1 MVTELLVLFRSG
13 TFFLYW
19 KDFLLPKELGWQ
31 HVYSL
36 SSLDRRFLVL
46 ESSWRPGGGRVPIS
60 HMRSASSKV
69 TPGLINQQPIF
80 KEAKPV

>member
-46 ESSWRPGGGRVPIS
+46 ESSWRPGGGPGS
-60 HMRSASSKV
+60 HLAHA
-69 TPGLINQQPIF
+69 QC
-80 KEAKPV
+80 